1 MNAAT
6 PRLYDDLAY
15 LWPLMSPPEDY
26 ADEGERWRR
35 ELRARLGP
43 GRIRFLDLGTGGGHH
58 LHQIIGGEGD
68 RFDAAAVDLS
78 ETMLGHSR
86 RLNPGVSHHVGDMRS
101 VRLDETFDAVLIHDA
116 ISYMT
121 TEADLLAAF
130 ATARAHLRPGGLL
143 LAAPD
148 DYAETFDPPRVR
160 HETRRAAGREL
171 TYVECST
178 DADPT
183 DTRAETAKEL
193 TYVECST
200 DADPTDTRA
209 ETAKELTYVEYS
221 TDADPTDT
229 RAETAYVFFLNEG
242 GELRVE
248 VDQHVT
254 GLFPIAAWERL
265 LREAGFASQRV
276 DYPYADDDRPM
287 FLWVCALRA

>member
-101 VRLDETFDAVLIHDA
+101 VRLGETFDAVLIHDA

-121 TEADLLAAF
+121 TVADLLAAF

-160 HETRRAAGREL
+160 HETRRAPG
-171 TYVECST
+171 
-178 DADPT
+178 
-183 DTRAETAKEL
+183 
-193 TYVECST
+193 
-200 DADPTDTRA
+200 
-209 ETAKELTYVEYS
+209 KELTYVEYS

-229 RAETAYVFFLNEG
+229 RAETAYVFFLNEGTAGGHQGDG

-265 LREAGFASQRV
+265 LREAGFAPQRV
-276 DYPYADDDRPM
+276 DYPCADDDRPM

>member
-78 ETMLGHSR
+78 ETMLSHSR
-86 RLNPGVSHHVGDMRS
+86 RLNPGVSHHVGDMRF
-101 VRLDETFDAVLIHDA
+101 VRLGETFDAVLIHDA

-160 HETRRAAGREL
+160 HETRRAAGKEL
-171 TYVECST
+171 TYVEYST

-183 DTRAETAKEL
+183 DTRAETA
-193 TYVECST
+193 Y
-200 DADPTDTRA
+200 
-209 ETAKELTYVEYS
+209 ELTYVEYS

-242 GELRVE
+242 RELRVE

-265 LREAGFASQRV
+265 LREAGFAPQRV